1 MNSATLFPAVSP
13 VVCAAW
19 CEAGDGHAD
28 AAYADDQTCFGE
40 SWGLQLT
47 ADAAGDAP
55 DVLELYKAQTAGGPL
70 LVRLSHNGGHG
81 PTLELG
87 DVARL
92 RDELSAILAAAAP
105 VLSAA

>member
-1 MNSATLFPAVSP
+1 MNSATLSP

-28 AAYADDQTCFGE
+28 ATHADDQTCMGK
-40 SWGLQLT
+40 SWELQLT
-47 ADAAGDAP
+47 ADASGDAP
-55 DVLELYKAQTAGGPL
+55 DVLEMYTAQTAGGPL

-81 PTLELG
+81 PALELG

-92 RDELSAILAAAAP
+92 RDELSAILSAAP
-105 VLSAA
+105 MLSAA